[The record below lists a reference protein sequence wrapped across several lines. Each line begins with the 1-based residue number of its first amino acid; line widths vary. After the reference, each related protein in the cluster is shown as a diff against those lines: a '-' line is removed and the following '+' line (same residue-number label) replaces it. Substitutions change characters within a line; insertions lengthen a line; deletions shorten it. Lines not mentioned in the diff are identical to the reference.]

1 MIGPGVIIAERFRLE
16 RPLGKG
22 GMGTVWR
29 AHHQALDIPCAV
41 KLIRAGA
48 DEMFDLRARFAREAK
63 AAAAL
68 RSPHVVTILDHGEWE
83 GTPYIAMEL
92 LEGEDLARRLKREKR
107 LSAEEIVSIV
117 TQVARALS
125 KAHGVGLVHRDM
137 KPANIFLAKDDERE
151 ITKVLDFGI
160 AKTNTLSVG
169 DASTKTGS
177 LLGTPFYMSPEQAQ
191 GTRQIDHLAD
201 LWSLAVVVFQ
211 ALVGRLPF
219 QSTALGDLLMQIMTH
234 PLPVP
239 TECAED
245 VPPAFDAW
253 WARAASRDATARF
266 QTARELAEALTIA
279 LDAEPAAAS
288 VSLGRQRADGAT
300 ASSPPPVPSARPSS
314 GGAAARVVSSPPTPM
329 PQSSSPSSPP
339 ATPMPQSD
347 GAARGSTMAL
357 SGAVPIPISI
367 RPPVARSARGWIAL
381 VALALLGG
389 AAVLA
394 FAWSGGRPAAPAS
407 NAAANSETPPA
418 APPSVAAK
426 PSPSPSVAPV
436 PETPPAA
443 AAQASASVTATAA
456 ASAGSSAA
464 AAGRAPARRSPP
476 PARAPKPAN
485 EPQPPP
491 GTDYGI

>member
-22 GMGTVWR
+22 GMGTVWL

-92 LEGEDLARRLKREKR
+92 LEGEDLARRLKRQKR
-107 LSAEEIVSIV
+107 LSSDEIVSIV
-117 TQVARALS
+117 SQIARALS
-125 KAHGVGLVHRDM
+125 KAHAVGLVHRDM
-137 KPANIFLAKDDERE
+137 KPANIFLAKDDDRE

-160 AKTNTLSVG
+160 AKANTLSVG

-177 LLGTPFYMSPEQAQ
+177 LLGTPFYMSPELAQ
-191 GTRQIDHLAD
+191 GTKQIDHLAD
-201 LWSLAVVVFQ
+201 LWSLGVVVFQ

-219 QSTALGDLLMQIMTH
+219 ESTALGDLLMKIMTL

-239 TECAED
+239 SECVD
-245 VPPAFDAW
+245 DLPKGFDGW
-253 WARAASRDATARF
+253 WERAASRDPRARF
-266 QTARELAEALTIA
+266 QTARELAEALALA
-279 LDAEPAAAS
+279 LDAKAASS
-288 VSLGRQRADGAT
+288 VSLGRAVGSS
-300 ASSPPPVPSARPSS
+300 ASLVPPVPASRS
-314 GGAAARVVSSPPTPM
+314 GSPESNASSPPTPM
-329 PQSSSPSSPP
+329 PSSSPSLPP

-347 GAARGSTMAL
+347 GSARVASMAL

-367 RPPVARSARGWIAL
+367 LPAPPPRPGRRWIAAAG
-381 VALALLGG
+381 VANVAGG
-389 AAVLA
+389 AALVVAL
-394 FAWSGGRPAAPAS
+394 SGGRAVAPTSNGGPSLDATAAPPPSVAPAKPAPS
-407 NAAANSETPPA
+407 PSPTVAPA
-418 APPSVAAK
+418 APPTVAASAA
-426 PSPSPSVAPV
+426 PS
-436 PETPPAA
+436 AA
-443 AAQASASVTATAA
+443 EAA
-456 ASAGSSAA
+456 ASATTRPSSTP
-464 AAGRAPARRSPP
+464 AGRAPRHPP
-476 PARAPKPAN
+476 PSSRAPKPPSTEN
-485 EPQPPP
+485 QTPQ